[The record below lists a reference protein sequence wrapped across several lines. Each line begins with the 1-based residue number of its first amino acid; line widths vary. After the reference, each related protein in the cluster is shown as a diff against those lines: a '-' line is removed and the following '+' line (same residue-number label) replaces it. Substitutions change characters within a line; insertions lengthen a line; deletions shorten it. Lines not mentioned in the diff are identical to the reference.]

1 MPQSLTG
8 LSFFLS
14 LSYSLTNRTDS
25 HTSVVNCQ
33 KYTHV
38 HITCISFIILKP
50 SLNYTTTAIKK
61 LDIYT
66 VHIFLDDF

>member
-1 MPQSLTG
+1 MLHTTTPQSLTG

-38 HITCISFIILKP
+38 HITCTVYP
-50 SLNYTTTAIKK
+50 S
-61 LDIYT
+61 
-66 VHIFLDDF
+66 